1 MKWRVAYTKTGKIRF
16 LGHLDMARVWERALR
31 RVEVPVSM
39 STGFTPRP
47 KLSFGLALPTGAES
61 LVELLD
67 VVVDDS
73 FGFGPDV
80 LATISDALPDGV
92 EVIEARPS
100 ANGVSLQEDVVATT
114 WVMALDAPDVL
125 DSVDRLAESTEF
137 FLERERKG
145 ERRRDDIR
153 PGILHLAG
161 CRDDEAR
168 RLSSLGWRAE
178 GVLVTATLTT
188 SGRGIRPTELVEAL
202 APGVEPWVTMKRV
215 IRTHQWINDAGR
227 HVDVLTGEPGLESL
241 ATVIA

>member
-31 RVEVPVSM
+31 RTEVPVSM
-39 STGFTPRP
+39 SSGFTPRP

-73 FGFGPDV
+73 FEFDAAVRAGV
-80 LATISDALPDGV
+80 SSALPEGV
-92 EVIEARPS
+92 EVFEARPS
-100 ANGVSLQEDVVATT
+100 VNGISLQEDVVATT
-114 WVMALDAPDVL
+114 WVLALGAPGVL
-125 DSVDRLAESTEF
+125 DSVDRLARSSEF
-137 FLERERKG
+137 VLERERKG

-153 PGILHLAG
+153 PGIIHLAA

-168 RLSSLGWRAE
+168 RLSSLGWQAE
-178 GVLVTATLTT
+178 GELVTATLTT

-202 APGVEPWVTMKRV
+202 VPGVEPWVTMTRV

-227 HVDVLTGEPGLESL
+227 HVDVLTGEPGVETL